1 MGTTKLTRKEI
12 LAEDPFHAA
21 IIRLLEFFSRN
32 RRLISVA
39 VAVAIVLIVGGYFGL
54 KYLGKR
60 ETAAQGQLAKAMSF
74 YHGAVDPEA
83 TDDPFSKGA
92 VPTFK
97 SDADKYRAAAKEFS
111 DIASGWGFDKVSIV
125 AKYYLGLCQLQ
136 LGDKQEAAANLQSVA
151 NNSRQRTIGFLAK
164 KVLAA
169 HYLEEGNHAN
179 AQDILQGMI
188 KDPQC
193 DLPKEDLAIQ
203 LSQAL
208 AAQGK
213 HDEAVKVLR
222 DASTEGAEFSTL
234 KQRLVTELDRL
245 QKASGTGRQP

>member
-1 MGTTKLTRKEI
+1 M
-12 LAEDPFHAA
+12 
-21 IIRLLEFFSRN
+21 
-32 RRLISVA
+32 A

-54 KYLGKR
+54 QYLGKR
-60 ETAAQGQLAKAMSF
+60 EAAAQEQLAKAMSF
-74 YHGAVDPEA
+74 YHGAVDPSA

-92 VPTFK
+92 TPTFK

-111 DIASGWGFDKVSIV
+111 GIASGWGLDKISIV
-125 AKYYLGLCQLQ
+125 AKYYLGLCQRQ
-136 LGDKQEAAANLQSVA
+136 LGEKQEAAANLQYVA

-169 HYLEEGNHAN
+169 QYIEEGNHAN

-203 LSQAL
+203 LSRAL

-222 DASTEGAEFSTL
+222 DASTEGSEFSTL
-234 KQRLVTELDRL
+234 KQRLVAELDRL
-245 QKASGTGRQP
+245 QKTSGTGRQP

>member
-1 MGTTKLTRKEI
+1 M
-12 LAEDPFHAA
+12 
-21 IIRLLEFFSRN
+21 
-32 RRLISVA
+32 A

-179 AQDILQGMI
+179 AQDIQGMI

-208 AAQGK
+208 AAQENTMNRQSAERRQHRGCGIQYT
-213 HDEAVKVLR
+213 ETTAGYGTRQAAEGVR
-222 DASTEGAEFSTL
+222 DRAAAITPVDPRRDREKRRKSLCFTGL
-234 KQRLVTELDRL
+234 ILDKIFPL
-245 QKASGTGRQP
+245 I